1 MLRILA
7 LMLVV
12 AAAEASVAGVVEHLA
27 GREVMRR
34 GFKELR
40 LVEDPWPWA
49 LTIGLRAGY
58 PQIAGIAVGAIIDR
72 DIDALGSTAGWAPM
86 VEVEAALGGGKASL
100 GIGRVD
106 GGFGVPHWII
116 GAVWAPELKAT
127 VLRTWGDLVLEP
139 DQTFVGPELGFSWFG
154 VATFGVG
161 ALFRVQGDAPDEEW
175 TVSASIGLG
184 L

>member
-1 MLRILA
+1 MLRIVA
-7 LMLVV
+7 LVLV
-12 AAAEASVAGVVEHLA
+12 AAVADASVAGIVEHLA

-40 LVEDPWPWA
+40 EVEDPWPWA

-58 PQIAGIAVGAIIDR
+58 PQIAGIAVGAILDG
-72 DIDALGSTAGWAPM
+72 DIDELGTTAGWAPM
-86 VEVEAALGGGKASL
+86 VEVEAAIGGGKASL

-116 GAVWAPELKAT
+116 GALWAPELKAT

-139 DQTFVGPELGFSWFG
+139 DQTFVGPELGFSCYG
-154 VATFGVG
+154 VVTIGVG

-175 TVSASIGLG
+175 TVSASIGIG